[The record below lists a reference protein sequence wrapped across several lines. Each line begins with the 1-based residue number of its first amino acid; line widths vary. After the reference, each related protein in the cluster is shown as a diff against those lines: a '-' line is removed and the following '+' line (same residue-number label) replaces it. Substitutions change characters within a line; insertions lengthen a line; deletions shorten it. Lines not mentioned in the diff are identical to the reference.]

1 MASKNFKFVFLKT
14 NFLNEKNKFFQKF
27 QCMRHYI
34 LPMTGFGIKMQKSE
48 FHCCIMVTTAFGRFS
63 VYYTKFCVTD

>member
-1 MASKNFKFVFLKT
+1 MHASL
-14 NFLNEKNKFFQKF
+14 
-27 QCMRHYI
+27 YI
-34 LPMTGFGIKMQKSE
+34 ANAMTGFGIKMQKSE